1 MLWHTMHLYQ
11 GIKNMKSL
19 GVMISVLLTGI
30 MIFASCHNSEVSHI
44 RNINV
49 DLSSATD
56 VDVDSG
62 SIVCLETNDSSLLYS
77 LGDVVVDTDRLFV
90 YSRGKIKCFDK
101 NGRYMFTL
109 SRRGSGPGEFSSPSN
124 LWIDNGIVKVFD
136 NGLQKILYFDRDGHF
151 IDYSNVNVESEQY
164 YARPNRLFPS
174 SDGNG
179 FYSFNT
185 YMGISGIVSLF
196 SRIPS
201 TLDSQIPVEGRI
213 SQDGGSLNDGIS
225 IDNANH
231 RALYWEGFRDTIFS
245 VYNTVIT
252 PMLAVDFGEHSI
264 PQDIQADND
273 LLNRIE
279 RTREAADSSYTYP
292 RYVQASGKAV
302 YFYCSLGSAGYI
314 VRIDERNNEAAVYR
328 LNIPGG
334 HYTPASFMKIAGDTV
349 LVGLNDA
356 QDMEQNPA
364 VAYIPLA
371 KFQ

>member
-1 MLWHTMHLYQ
+1 MMRFIYNFVKILK
-11 GIKNMKSL
+11 IMKSL

-62 SIVCLETNDSSLLYS
+62 SIVCFETNDSSLLYS

-185 YMGISGIVSLF
+185 YMGIFGIVSLF

-245 VYNTVIT
+245 VCDTVIT

-264 PQDIQADND
+264 SQDIQADND

-302 YFYCSLGSAGYI
+302 YFYCSLGSTGYI
-314 VRIDERNNEAAVYR
+314 VRIDERNNEAAIYR

-334 HYTPASFMKIAGDTV
+334 HYTPASFMKIAGNTV